1 MTEYFTVASANAVLG
16 KVNAMYR
23 MAMAAMHEIKRLEG
37 AMQAALMT
45 DSKLKSYV
53 KLKQDLNAKLVEY
66 YNAIE
71 QLEGMGVMVK
81 SLEEGL
87 LDFPAERFGEDI
99 WLCWKVG
106 EDSVK
111 FWHDKHTGFMG
122 RKPIEVSDESL
133 V

>member
-1 MTEYFTVASANAVLG
+1 MAEYFTVASANAILD
-16 KVNAMYR
+16 KVRTRYKTAMSIR
-23 MAMAAMHEIKRLEG
+23 QEIKRLEA
-37 AMQAALMT
+37 AMQASLME
-45 DSKLKSYV
+45 DSKLKHYV
-53 KLKQDLNAKLVEY
+53 TIKQNLNAKMLAY
-66 YNAIE
+66 YDAME
-71 QLEGMGVMVK
+71 ELEGTGVMVK
-81 SLEEGL
+81 SMDEGL

-111 FWHDKHTGFMG
+111 FWHEKHTGFMG